1 MDEALLFGSDSDDSF
16 AKDYTITRDT
26 MRRERIVHRDKAV
39 FKKEKKQREE
49 DRLYKMEI
57 NKLEANELKKSQAE
71 AELRATEEAI

>member
-1 MDEALLFGSDSDDSF
+1 
-16 AKDYTITRDT
+16 